1 MLTVKTIRY
10 AYYGTG
16 PILHSRHGAGKAW
29 TMSAHLRSASS
40 LPASQSACLR
50 AARRA
55 GWLAF
60 MRRALRAVET
70 RQHLAELDDQML
82 RDIGLSR
89 ADASAEMR
97 RAPWDIA
104 ATGETRRRG

>member
-1 MLTVKTIRY
+1 
-10 AYYGTG
+10 
-16 PILHSRHGAGKAW
+16 
-29 TMSAHLRSASS
+29 
-40 LPASQSACLR
+40 
-50 AARRA
+50 
-55 GWLAF
+55 

-70 RQHLAELDDQML
+70 RHHLAELDDQML

-104 ATGETRRRG
+104 AAGETRCRG